1 MTGRIFKQV
10 WMGRCD
16 ATHRAQKRDTHLTH
30 VCIKDFCGF
39 AGMRIASRRQR
50 HSQKG
55 EILAFSEM
63 LTSIALMVTA

>member
-30 VCIKDFCGF
+30 VCIEDFCGF
-39 AGMRIASRRQR
+39 DGMLIASHQRRP
-50 HSQKG
+50 SKNG
-55 EILAFSEM
+55 AIAAFSEM
-63 LTSIALMVTA
+63 LDSIALMVSA